1 MVAVAADFSDPPQQS
16 EMLGHRAS
24 SHTVCRFNPRRSFLI
39 RLKLSPTGTG
49 VFSHSGRR
57 VISFFLPG
65 GPTSAVRSSS
75 ASEGSR
81 GSAWGLLTKSE
92 NDGPALSLFW
102 KVVGF
107 RRGGVG
113 VVSVVVGSGDAV
125 ANPRVEGSR
134 KDFED
139 LLRDNRR
146 QRKLPEDVAMVFR
159 PDK

>member
-1 MVAVAADFSDPPQQS
+1 
-16 EMLGHRAS
+16 
-24 SHTVCRFNPRRSFLI
+24 
-39 RLKLSPTGTG
+39 
-49 VFSHSGRR
+49 
-57 VISFFLPG
+57 
-65 GPTSAVRSSS
+65 
-75 ASEGSR
+75 
-81 GSAWGLLTKSE
+81 
-92 NDGPALSLFW
+92 
-102 KVVGF
+102 
-107 RRGGVG
+107 